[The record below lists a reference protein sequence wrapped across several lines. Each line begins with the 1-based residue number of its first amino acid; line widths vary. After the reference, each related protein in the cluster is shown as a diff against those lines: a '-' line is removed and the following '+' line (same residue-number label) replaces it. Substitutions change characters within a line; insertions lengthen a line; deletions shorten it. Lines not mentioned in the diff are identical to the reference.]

1 MRLYELFE
9 QDKPHSIDVANEV
22 AEKLFMTDGNGNP
35 IIGQFIP
42 GYEGMNYQKI
52 VALAKTAA
60 SQNPRKERQAIDAL
74 VSTEIQKHKNNDGKP
89 APAKTAPAKTAPTK
103 TAPAKPADKKDK
115 TSKKAKPSN
124 APTPTDDKE
133 PGIELKGVMGKVQNF
148 VTKSVKRGTKFADRY
163 TKGV

>member
-42 GYEGMNYQKI
+42 GYEGMNYQNI

-60 SQNPRKERQAIDAL
+60 FKNPRQERQAIDKL
-74 VSTEIQKHKNNDGKP
+74 VHAEIEKHQNNDEKP
-89 APAKTAPAKTAPTK
+89 APAKTAPAK

-133 PGIELKGVMGKVQNF
+133 PGIELKGVMGKVQKF
-148 VTKSVKRGTKFADRY
+148 VTKNVKRGTKFADRY

>member
-74 VSTEIQKHKNNDGKP
+74 VSTEIQKHQNKAKQPAPDKT
-89 APAKTAPAKTAPTK
+89 APAKTAPAKTAP
-103 TAPAKPADKKDK
+103 AKPAAKKAK
-115 TSKKAKPSN
+115 ASNKAKPSK
-124 APTPTDDKE
+124 APTDDKE
-133 PGIELKGVMGKVQNF
+133 PGMELKGVMGKVQNF